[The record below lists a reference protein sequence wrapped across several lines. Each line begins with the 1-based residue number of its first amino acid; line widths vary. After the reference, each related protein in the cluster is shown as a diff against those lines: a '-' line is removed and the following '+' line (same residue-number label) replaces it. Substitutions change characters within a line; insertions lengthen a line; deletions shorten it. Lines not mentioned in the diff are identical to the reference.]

1 MARVKPNTGTNTKPA
16 PAMPALAHC
25 EMSAV
30 SYQDFTLT
38 TPDGEP
44 AQLAVVDKDGR
55 VIEAGPEVARAAWD
69 VAIASYRN
77 FLMGAGHLRVLSKPP
92 GRAQQ

>member
-1 MARVKPNTGTNTKPA
+1 
-16 PAMPALAHC
+16 
-25 EMSAV
+25 MSAV
-30 SYQDFTLT
+30 SYQGFTLT

-69 VAIASYRN
+69 VAIESYRN
-77 FLMGAGHLRVLSKPP
+77 FLRGAGHLRVLSKPP
-92 GRAQQ
+92 EPPKQ